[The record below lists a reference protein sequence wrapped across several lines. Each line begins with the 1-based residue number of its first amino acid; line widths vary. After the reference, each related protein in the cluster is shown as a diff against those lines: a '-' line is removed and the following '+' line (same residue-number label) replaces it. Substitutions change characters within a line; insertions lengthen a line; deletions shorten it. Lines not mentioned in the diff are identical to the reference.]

1 MQSLN
6 EQIQK
11 KWQPVM
17 EHPDLA
23 PIKDVH
29 KRSVVAQLLENQE
42 KAAREDGFGSG
53 GYRAPGLLGEAAPTN
68 AMGASSST
76 ASDGSI
82 DTFDPVLISLVRRS
96 MPNLIA
102 YDICGVQPMTG
113 PTGLIFAMRS
123 RYSTQGGT
131 EALFNEAN
139 TTFSGSAAGN
149 TASRLVTGNVSTG
162 RTQSGNDPTGR
173 YSDARTG
180 SYTVST
186 GMTRAQAERLGDS
199 TGTNNFQEMAFSIEK
214 VAVTAVSRALKAEYT
229 MELAQDLKAIHGLDA
244 ETELSNILAAEILSE
259 INREV
264 VRTINY
270 TASAGAQENV
280 TTAGTFNLDVD
291 SNGRWMVEKFK
302 GLLFQIEREAN
313 QIAKA
318 TRRGKGNIMICGS
331 DVAAAMQMAG
341 VLDYTPALANNLNV
355 DDTGNT
361 FAGVLNGRIKVYIDP
376 YFASTSG
383 SQYFT
388 MGYKGS
394 SAFDAGLFYC
404 PYVPLQ
410 MVRAIG
416 QDSFQ
421 PKIGFKTRYGMV
433 ANPFATSSADGAIG
447 APNTKGYN
455 VYYRFVQVTNLM

>member
-42 KAAREDGFGSG
+42 RAAREDGFGSG

-76 ASDGSI
+76 ASDGSV

-149 TASRLVTGNVSTG
+149 TASRLVVGNTTTG
-162 RTQSGNDPTGR
+162 RTQSSNDPTGR
-173 YSDARTG
+173 ASAATTG

-186 GMTRAQAERLGDS
+186 GMTRNQAERLGDA

-244 ETELSNILAAEILSE
+244 ETELSNILAAEILSD

-270 TASAGAQENV
+270 TAYDGDQENV
-280 TTAGTFNLDVD
+280 TTAGTFNLDVYT
-291 SNGRWMVEKFK
+291 NGRGMVEKFK

-376 YFASTSG
+376 YFASASG

-388 MGYKGS
+388 IGYKGT

-455 VYYRFVQVTNLM
+455 VYYRFVAVTNLM